1 MDSRRWWAGII
12 RAITS
17 GLGLYGLFALLLTGF
32 AVAILPSKLSEAAQL
47 TVLAWTG
54 VGGLLLIIGSFIILW
69 RNPRHLADQVA
80 LQQSQIDAIKETLES
95 PLFADKVLDIVRS
108 EIGQEDQ
115 NDEHTL

>member
-1 MDSRRWWAGII
+1 MDSQRWWAAII

-108 EIGQEDQ
+108 EIGREDQ

>member
-1 MDSRRWWAGII
+1 MDNQRWWAGII

-54 VGGLLLIIGSFIILW
+54 VGGLLLIILW

-80 LQQSQIDAIKETLES
+80 LQQTQIDAIKETLES

-108 EIGQEDQ
+108 ELGREDQ
-115 NDEHTL
+115 GDEHQHTP